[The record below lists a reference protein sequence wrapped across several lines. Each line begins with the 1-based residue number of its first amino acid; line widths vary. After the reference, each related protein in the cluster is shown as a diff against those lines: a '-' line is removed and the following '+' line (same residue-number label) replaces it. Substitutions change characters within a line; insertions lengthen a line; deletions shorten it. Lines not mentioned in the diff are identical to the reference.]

1 MNTYKDSG
9 VDISAGNEASR
20 IAYTHAKSTFD
31 CRSGKIGAPVTEDG
45 GFAGMLDMGE
55 FFLVQNDDGTGSKM
69 ELAAAMNRFDTIGYD
84 LLAMVVDDAIC
95 TGAEVIS
102 VSNTLDVAKVDKN
115 MIDPLLAGLA
125 KACKEQKV
133 VIPGGEIAEV
143 PSAVNSPVWNATS
156 IGVVAKD
163 KVINGK
169 NITEGDSIIALQS
182 GVARSNGF
190 SLIRKILSDNH
201 GEDWYNTE
209 WKDGVSWGE
218 IMLTP
223 SAIYHGA
230 LLSLLGRY
238 NEERIVDIKGIAH
251 VTGGGIAENLKRTLK
266 SSGMGAVLDSL
277 FAPHDALRD
286 LITLGNVPIEEAYRT
301 WNMGNGMLVIV
312 DPANADTAIT
322 ALSSAGISAQ
332 IAGKVTADPS
342 VSVTA
347 FDGSVQVTAAEK

>member
-1 MNTYKDSG
+1 MTTYKDSG

-20 IAYTHAKSTFD
+20 IAYNHAKSTFQG
-31 CRSGKIGAPVTEDG
+31 RSGKIGAPVTEDG

-95 TGAEVIS
+95 RGAEVIS
-102 VSNTLDVAKVDKN
+102 VSNTLDVAHVNKE

-125 KACKEQKV
+125 KACVEQNI

-143 PSAVNSPVWNATS
+143 PGAVNSPVWNATS
-156 IGVVAKD
+156 VGIVAKD
-163 KVINGK
+163 KVIDGK
-169 NITEGDSIIALQS
+169 AIQEGDSIIALQS

-201 GEDWYNTE
+201 GEDWFNTE
-209 WKDGVSWGE
+209 WKDGITWGE

-223 SAIYHGA
+223 SVIYHGA
-230 LLSLLGRY
+230 LLRLLGRY
-238 NEERIVDIKGIAH
+238 TEKRVVDIKGIAH
-251 VTGGGIAENLKRTLK
+251 ITGGGIAENLKRTLK
-266 SSGMGAVLDSL
+266 ASCTGAVLSSL
-277 FAPHDALRD
+277 FAPHDAIRD

-301 WNMGNGMLVIV
+301 WNMGNGMLLIV
-312 DPANADTAIT
+312 DPADVDNTLS
-322 ALSSAGISAQ
+322 ALSSTGLCAQ
-332 IAGKVTADPS
+332 IAGKITADPA

-347 FDGSVQVTAAEK
+347 FDGSIQ